1 MVLCPALCLLIK
13 IWLLEIIVNENEV
26 DCGGQQLKR
35 GYCEYSLKSVECV
48 GDRHWRLIM
57 IECFLHSTAAFPVVT
72 IANGFCSIYIAVP
85 RAARFS
91 RRF

>member
-1 MVLCPALCLLIK
+1 MN
-13 IWLLEIIVNENEV
+13 IV
-26 DCGGQQLKR
+26 
-35 GYCEYSLKSVECV
+35 KSVECV

>member
-1 MVLCPALCLLIK
+1 MN
-13 IWLLEIIVNENEV
+13 IV
-26 DCGGQQLKR
+26 
-35 GYCEYSLKSVECV
+35 KSVECV

-57 IECFLHSTAAFPVVT
+57 IECFVHSTAAL
-72 IANGFCSIYIAVP
+72 IDNGFCSIYIAVP